1 MKRLLMTLI
10 ALSVP
15 VAALAQQ
22 PEGRPATE
30 GIVTT
35 QATNAASATNAAQVP
50 AAPSAPHRRPSM
62 VGYIDDSTISN
73 KVRVRFDVGTDIQGA
88 DRSEFFYAKCGCYRD
103 LPASN
108 PAYDPN

>member
-1 MKRLLMTLI
+1 MKRLLMTLM

-35 QATNAASATNAAQVP
+35 AGGAGLSAGKRP
-50 AAPSAPHRRPSM
+50 RPPGGGERR
-62 VGYIDDSTISN
+62 
-73 KVRVRFDVGTDIQGA
+73 
-88 DRSEFFYAKCGCYRD
+88 
-103 LPASN
+103 
-108 PAYDPN
+108 